1 MKKVFTLLVSALI
14 CVTMFAEG
22 RDSIRIYINPGH
34 GGYGSDDRN
43 MAVYPFASG
52 DTLGFWESW
61 SNLDKGLMLKQMLD
75 SAGFTTA
82 ISRVQNRE
90 ADDLSLSQIV
100 RMNNE
105 FGSTFFLSIHSNAG
119 GKSNYVLQLYAGI
132 TPGDTYTYPTATPC
146 SERSRLIS
154 TEIAKNLVSNQI
166 TCWGNSNYS
175 VVGDKTFARTAM
187 GWSDGYGVLRGLT
200 TPGVISEGCMHDYQ
214 PETYRLLNH
223 DYRWMEAWHFYK
235 TFMNYLAKDSIPTGN
250 IAGSVRDQDRPA
262 ELPTYNFIDNSR
274 DSYLPINGAVISLLQ
289 DTTVL
294 CSYTTDNLNNG
305 FFLFKN
311 LQPGNYNV
319 KIDKE
324 DYYTSTFPIVVRAN
338 EMSYLNSSIKMQ
350 RKTPPVII
358 SHIPENNIIDSIS
371 CATKIEFVF
380 NWDMD
385 TAATRRA

>member
-1 MKKVFTLLVSALI
+1 MKKFFTLLVSALI
-14 CVTMFAEG
+14 CVSLFAEG

-90 ADDLSLSQIV
+90 DDDLALSQIV

-146 SERSRLIS
+146 SERSRLVS

-166 TCWGNSNYS
+166 TCW
-175 VVGDKTFARTAM
+175 
-187 GWSDGYGVLRGLT
+187 
-200 TPGVISEGCMHDYQ
+200 
-214 PETYRLLNH
+214 
-223 DYRWMEAWHFYK
+223 
-235 TFMNYLAKDSIPTGN
+235 
-250 IAGSVRDQDRPA
+250 
-262 ELPTYNFIDNSR
+262 
-274 DSYLPINGAVISLLQ
+274 
-289 DTTVL
+289 
-294 CSYTTDNLNNG
+294 
-305 FFLFKN
+305 
-311 LQPGNYNV
+311 
-319 KIDKE
+319 
-324 DYYTSTFPIVVRAN
+324 
-338 EMSYLNSSIKMQ
+338 
-350 RKTPPVII
+350 
-358 SHIPENNIIDSIS
+358 
-371 CATKIEFVF
+371 
-380 NWDMD
+380 
-385 TAATRRA
+385 